1 MIHTEV
7 VANENPQDMLYT
19 IIQQQ
24 QEALHR
30 YAERDDASTK
40 AIDYKNRFIEK
51 LVQIYN
57 LISDVYSNPV
67 ISELARRVQ
76 RIKDVD
82 PELDSV
88 QIMLPLKLKDIYSN
102 TGYLNFLER

>member
-40 AIDYKNRFIEK
+40 AGESSQIDHPIT
-51 LVQIYN
+51 V
-57 LISDVYSNPV
+57 
-67 ISELARRVQ
+67 
-76 RIKDVD
+76 
-82 PELDSV
+82 
-88 QIMLPLKLKDIYSN
+88 
-102 TGYLNFLER
+102 